1 MQLAH
6 VQWDHG
12 LKVQLGPYLLPER
25 ATKNDMF
32 WGFFAGIADFTRCGI
47 NNIFLEKHRA
57 TLNSSL

>member
-1 MQLAH
+1 MQFAH

-25 ATKNDMF
+25 ATMKDMF

-47 NNIFLEKHRA
+47 NNMFPE
-57 TLNSSL
+57 